1 MDRLINSRQREAV
14 PTFSHTPLQE
24 EEQTCAALTGHV
36 VLNHEGHEGTQTG
49 HGVELDLLKLGRG
62 PLSRTRGVLIGSN
75 EGEQGQHQ
83 VSL

>member
-1 MDRLINSRQREAV
+1 MNGLINGIQTEV
-14 PTFSHTPLQE
+14 MPTFSHTPLQE

-62 PLSRTRGVLIGSN
+62 PLPRTRGVLIGPH
-75 EGEQGQHQ
+75 EGEQGQH
-83 VSL
+83 